1 MNNKEQMMEAYEA
14 PLVEVIEV
22 QVERGFTIS
31 GWGNDSDDSEF
42 GDPSP
47 TYLNW

>member
-22 QVERGFTIS
+22 EVESGFAIS
-31 GWGNDSDDSEF
+31 GYGQDSDDSEF
-42 GDPSP
+42 G
-47 TYLNW
+47 Y

>member
-22 QVERGFTIS
+22 EVERGFAGSWT
-31 GWGNDSDDSEF
+31 GNVLDSDDSEF
-42 GDPSP
+42 GNN
-47 TYLNW
+47 Y